1 MADISE
7 LGYQTIAA
15 VDTIRADIMDQVAT
29 VATSNSGTNTIDFT
43 KNVTLAGGGTG
54 QASKLAG
61 LSSVGNAVDITT
73 GAGALVLDDVLQA
86 MSTVEQTAAQL
97 VSAENKAQQQ
107 VNSLARQ

>member
-1 MADISE
+1 MANFDISE
-7 LGYQTIAA
+7 MGYNAIKEI
-15 VDTIRADIMDQVAT
+15 DSLRNDIMGAVAEVAGADGDTPLT
-29 VATSNSGTNTIDFT
+29 VDGNEIEFTSQIT
-43 KNVTLAGGGTG
+43 
-54 QASKLAG
+54 QLAG
-61 LSSVGNAVDITT
+61 LGSNLGGIDITT

>member
-7 LGYQTIAA
+7 LGYQTIRD
-15 VDTIRADIMDQVAT
+15 VDTMRSGIMDQVAK
-29 VATSNSGTNTIDFT
+29 VAAGTGANGNAIDFT
-43 KNVTLAGGGTG
+43 TNNA
-54 QASKLAG
+54 ASLAG
-61 LSSVGNAVDITT
+61 LTSVGSAVDITT